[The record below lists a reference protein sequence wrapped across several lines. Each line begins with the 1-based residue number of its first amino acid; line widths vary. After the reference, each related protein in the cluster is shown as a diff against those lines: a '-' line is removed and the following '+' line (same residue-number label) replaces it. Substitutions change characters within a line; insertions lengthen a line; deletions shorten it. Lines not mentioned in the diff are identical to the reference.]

1 MKKLIPILSAVVL
14 YSSFSAQQV
23 YSDDIEVYTGS
34 SGSVRGNVLLIL
46 DTSRS
51 MTAWAIPPG
60 SSDIAPYDNTIV
72 YDNDKH
78 GFDPDAYYIFR
89 ENDIID
95 NLDNIASDLI
105 NYKINPDTVLCNNA
119 ISTLDSIGSVNGK
132 FLYWLNGQGWT
143 GPTKDIDRYGR
154 RETPP
159 SVGTSSSSIIDCESN
174 SYDYQG
180 NNYDYLSNTTYEPY
194 TDNRWR
200 RSGWFG
206 WTSNVID
213 WNNAYYT
220 DIYKGNYLNYL
231 SSPTTTNTEKMRIDV
246 AVEAAVDVIQSTSNI
261 NVSLM
266 RFSSN
271 NEGGF
276 VDIPM
281 GKVEDVSNTFKTTIE
296 SYDAIGGTPIEE
308 TLYEAYQYL
317 TGGTVEF
324 GVNSKSEY
332 FTSIGSGSS
341 NGRDN
346 NANTDDYGIIK
357 QYSSST
363 TNTPSV
369 SGSRKTTNTAKYQA
383 PDMLECTPSKIILF
397 SDGAPSADDAANSKI
412 KSLIANYTLES
423 GLGLDR
429 SCSGDGACAEELAN
443 YMANTDS
450 RPNDVAGTQIITV
463 DTFGGFI
470 TDDTAKAKLEAIAK
484 AGHGNYYEGSDYQ
497 KIREGLAKAV
507 KNVITNPATF
517 TSPTVAVNSFNS
529 LESSDELYFSVFEPS
544 STLDWKGNLKRYK
557 IGSDGSVLDVNDK
570 PAVDDGT
577 GFFSNSAQS
586 YWSNIVDGPNVDQGG
601 AASRLTLPRNIFTV
615 VDSKLTKLSGSNTT
629 LGTGGLAGIIPS
641 TTKNLLSDDVLGISK
656 LENLDSDY
664 RSALQA
670 WIIGVSEDGT
680 PRTTME
686 DPLHSQPVVINYGQ
700 DDSTIFIATNS
711 GYVHAFSSNKDN
723 PKEYFS
729 LIPFELLQ
737 NPSAYF
743 SPQLM
748 TSTEKR
754 YGLDGAMTY
763 WHNDLNRDGIVN
775 GQDTL
780 YLYIGMRRGGHS
792 YYALDVTN
800 RDAPKLLWQINGEY
814 NNLDYKNIPS
824 VTSGFESLGQTWSAL
839 TPADVRWDGKRRVV
853 LFAGGGYDS
862 VEDGDNASA
871 VTKRQANSKGNTI
884 YMLDAET
891 GKILWDAKKDATLTG
906 SMTNGIAA
914 KVIPIDRDGNGYT
927 DLLYAT
933 DLGGRIWRFDFSE
946 NATSK
951 SNFAKG
957 GVIADINDDTVS
969 GNRRFY
975 NAPDIS
981 YFTDIPNDTTDT
993 SSVNNEFILLSV
1005 GSGYRAHPLNSDVT
1019 DYHFLIMDRNAKNI
1033 PEKYEAITIDDLVK
1047 FDGTNN
1053 ADARNV
1059 SKGWYVPLQEKGEKV
1074 LSRSITLQG
1083 NIFFTTFTPND
1094 PDLEVFCGGDTGKG
1108 RLYSLNIYNSS
1119 IEVTNVETP
1128 GIASDPVV
1136 VFPGEP
1142 PQIPE
1147 VPEVPNNPDIPIRDC
1162 ESSSAVVLVGPTAIK
1177 SNINSCDI
1185 LKQEYWKEEQ

>member
-14 YSSFSAQQV
+14 YSSLSYQQA

-72 YDNDKH
+72 YDNAKH

-132 FLYWLNGQGWT
+132 FLYWQNGQGWT

-174 SYDYQG
+174 SYDYLG
-180 NNYDYLSNTTYEPY
+180 NNYNYLSNTTYEPY
-194 TDNRWR
+194 TNSRWR
-200 RSGWFG
+200 WSGWFL
-206 WTSNVID
+206 TYNIID
-213 WNNAYYT
+213 WYNAYYT

-246 AVEAAVDVIQSTSNI
+246 AVEAAVDVIQSSSNI

-281 GKVEDVSNTFKTTIE
+281 GKVEDVSDTFKTTIE

-332 FTSIGSGSS
+332 FTSIGSGNS

-346 NANTDDYGIIK
+346 NVNSNDYGII
-357 QYSSST
+357 QYGQYTSAT

-369 SGSRKTTNTAKYQA
+369 SGSRKTNNTAKYQA

-397 SDGAPSADDAANSKI
+397 SDGAPSADEAANSKI
-412 KSLIANYTLES
+412 QSLIENYTLES

-429 SCSGDGACAEELAN
+429 TCSGDGACAEELAN

-450 RPNDVAGTQIITV
+450 RPNDIAGTQIITV

-470 TDDTAKAKLEAIAK
+470 TDDNAKAKLEAIAK

-507 KNVITNPATF
+507 KSVITNPTTF

-557 IGSDGSVLDVNDK
+557 IGSDGSVFDVNDK

-577 GFFSNSAQS
+577 GFFANSAQS
-586 YWSNIVDGPNVDQGG
+586 FWSNAADGPNVDQGG
-601 AASRLTLPRNIFTV
+601 AASRLTLPRNVFTIS
-615 VDSKLTKLSGSNTT
+615 DSKLTKLSGNNTT
-629 LGTGGLAGIIPS
+629 LGTAGLAGLIPS
-641 TTKNLLSDDVLGISK
+641 ATKNLLSDDVLGISN
-656 LENLDSDY
+656 LENLDNDY
-664 RSALQA
+664 RTGLQA
-670 WIIGVSEDGT
+670 WIIGINEDGT

-686 DPLHSQPVVINYGQ
+686 DPLHSQPIVINYGKN
-700 DDSTIFIATNS
+700 DSTLFIATNS
-711 GYVHAFSSNKDN
+711 GYLHAFSSNKDN

-729 LIPFELLQ
+729 VIPFELLQ

-775 GQDTL
+775 GNDTL
-780 YLYIGMRRGGHS
+780 YLYVGMRRGGHS

-800 RDAPKLLWQINGEY
+800 RDAPKLLWQINGAY
-814 NNLDYKNIPS
+814 TNLNNVNAPA

-839 TPADVRWDGKRRVV
+839 SLAEVRLNSKRRVV

-862 VEDGDNASA
+862 AEDGNSTSA
-871 VTKRQANSKGNTI
+871 ATTRQVNSKGNTI
-884 YMLDAET
+884 YMIDAST
-891 GKILWDAKKDATLTG
+891 GELLWDAKKDATLTG
-906 SMTNGIAA
+906 DMTNGIAA
-914 KVIPIDRDGNGYT
+914 DVVPIDRDENGYT
-927 DLLYAT
+927 DLLYAA

-946 NATSK
+946 NASGK
-951 SNFAKG
+951 NDFATG
-957 GVIADINDDTVS
+957 GVIANLNDDTAS

-975 NAPDIS
+975 NTPDIS
-981 YFTDIPNDTTDT
+981 YFDYTNDD
-993 SSVNNEFILLSV
+993 FILISI
-1005 GSGYRAHPLNSDVT
+1005 GSGYRAHPLNSDVS
-1019 DYHFLIMDRNAKNI
+1019 DYHFLIKDNFAKAT
-1033 PEKYEAITIDDLVK
+1033 PDVYEETVFGDLVEWGSA
-1047 FDGTNN
+1047 DG
-1053 ADARNV
+1053 ADATK
-1059 SKGWYVPLQEKGEKV
+1059 STAGWYISLKGKGEKV
-1074 LSRSITLQG
+1074 LSRSITLKG
-1083 NIFFTTFTPND
+1083 NVLFTTFAPND
-1094 PDLEVFCGGDTGKG
+1094 PDVEVFCGGDTGNGK
-1108 RLYSLNIYNSS
+1108 LYSLNIYHPDYWDHDNDPTTDKKSPQDEED
-1119 IEVTNVETP
+1119 IRTP
-1128 GIASDPVV
+1128 GILPSPVV
-1136 VFPGEP
+1136 TFPEP
-1142 PQIPE
+1142 
-1147 VPEVPNNPDIPIRDC
+1147 DC
-1162 ESSSAVVLVGPTAIK
+1162 ETNPELCNCDQTGAVVLVGPVAIK
-1177 SNINSCDI
+1177 SDISSCDI